1 MEGMTPAVEPF
12 AYPRE
17 PHRRRHGPAGYSK
30 YQEYRPWLED
40 EFTFRCVYCLK
51 RMVWAPTD
59 VWTVD
64 HLIPRDEAEELVCV
78 YDNLVLACQCCNRM
92 RSNQRVP
99 DPCRVA
105 YGRCLRVDPHG
116 TITAL
121 NKVGNRLV
129 RVLRLNHPKYQQ
141 MRCQKLR
148 DLRALALCDPEGFE
162 QAMGF
167 PTNLPD
173 LEILT
178 VKSNSRPE
186 GIEESWLA
194 QRRRGELPRFF

>member
-1 MEGMTPAVEPF
+1 MEGMIPAVEPF
-12 AYPRE
+12 AYPGE
-17 PHRRRHGPAGYSK
+17 PHGRRHGPAGYTK

-78 YDNLVLACQCCNRM
+78 YANLVLACQCCNRM
-92 RSNQRVP
+92 KSNQRVP

-105 YGRCLRVDPHG
+105 YGRCLRVEPDG
-116 TITAL
+116 TITPL
-121 NKVGNRLV
+121 NKLGSRLV
-129 RVLRLNHPKYQQ
+129 RTLRLDHPKYRQ
-141 MRCQKLR
+141 MRYQKVR
-148 DLRALALCDPEGFE
+148 DLQALALCDPEGYG

-167 PTNLPD
+167 PINLPD
-173 LEILT
+173 LGALK
-178 VKSNSRPE
+178 VKTNSRPE
-186 GIEESWLA
+186 GIEQSWFA
-194 QRRRGELPRFF
+194 KRRRGELPSCY